1 VGMNIK
7 STLIGTAAVGTA
19 TLISAL
25 GLQYA
30 YKVTDFYP
38 PKPVFYFA
46 TGALA
51 FFAMDLLGA
60 HDKLKTLT
68 A

>member
-1 VGMNIK
+1 MDIK
-7 STLIGTAAVGTA
+7 STMLGTAAVGTA
-19 TLISAL
+19 TLLTAL
-25 GLQYA
+25 GLQFA
-30 YKVTDFYP
+30 YKKFDFYP

-51 FFAMDLLGA
+51 FLGMELLGA
-60 HDKLKTLT
+60 HDKLKELT

>member
-1 VGMNIK
+1 MDIK
-7 STLIGTAAVGTA
+7 NTLIGATVLGAGTLG
-19 TLISAL
+19 TAL

-30 YKVTDFYP
+30 YKKFDFYP
-38 PKPVFYFA
+38 PDPVFYFF

-51 FFAMDLLGA
+51 FAILEFSGV
-60 HDKLKTLT
+60 HEKLKALT